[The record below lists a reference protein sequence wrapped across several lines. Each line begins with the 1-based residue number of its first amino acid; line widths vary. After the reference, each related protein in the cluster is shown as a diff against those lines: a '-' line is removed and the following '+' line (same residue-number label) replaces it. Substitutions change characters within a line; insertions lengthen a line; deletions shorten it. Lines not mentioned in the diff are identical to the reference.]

1 MILVDE
7 NIDDQITRAIRAMG
21 IEVYSISEKHSGISD
36 EQIVELSKEPPRIIL
51 TEDKDFGEWVFS
63 HGVKGISV
71 ILLRYKFKD
80 RKRMISIITDLL
92 HKRIHNLAGK
102 FTVVTV
108 DKIRIRD
115 LK

>member
-7 NIDDQITRAIRAMG
+7 NIDDQITRAIG
-21 IEVYSISEKHSGISD
+21 IEVYSISEKHSGIND

-92 HKRIHNLAGK
+92 NKRIHNWRVNLPLLPSTK
-102 FTVVTV
+102 
-108 DKIRIRD
+108 
-115 LK
+115 LE